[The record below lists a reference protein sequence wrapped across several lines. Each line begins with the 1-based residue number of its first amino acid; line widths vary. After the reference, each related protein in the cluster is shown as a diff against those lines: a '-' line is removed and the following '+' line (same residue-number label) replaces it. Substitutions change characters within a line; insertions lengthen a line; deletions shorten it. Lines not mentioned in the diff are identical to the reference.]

1 MDAHNVTADT
11 FSQTSNTQRENAN
24 AILTSEKLNI
34 SDDLAETLNDL
45 TIKDAEYYISDS
57 VNANYAKGDPAS
69 DLETVTHTSD
79 GKKMKVTDSSNG
91 ILKKIYIG

>member
-1 MDAHNVTADT
+1 M
-11 FSQTSNTQRENAN
+11 
-24 AILTSEKLNI
+24 TSEKLDI
-34 SDDLAETLNDL
+34 SDDLAETLKYL

-57 VNANYAKGDPAS
+57 VNANYEKCDPAS

-79 GKKMKVTDSSNG
+79 GKKIEVTDSSNG